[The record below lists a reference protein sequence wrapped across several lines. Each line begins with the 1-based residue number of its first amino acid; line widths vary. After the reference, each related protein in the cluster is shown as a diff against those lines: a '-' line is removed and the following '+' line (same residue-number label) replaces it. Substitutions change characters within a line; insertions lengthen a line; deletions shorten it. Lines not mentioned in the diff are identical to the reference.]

1 MATEIAALIDRDE
14 ASHAL
19 RSYTSR
25 LCGVLRQRPDR
36 DAPAIGTWTLGDVAN
51 HVASG
56 IDDYAKRLK
65 GIDVSDPGAIENM
78 AAWNV
83 ETVRGLPSADLP
95 ELADHIEVM
104 TEEFIEV
111 ARDKPPLAH
120 VRWYAGNRIPVEVAV
135 CMRLIEAAVH
145 GLDVASAAK
154 DRWEIRPDDARTMSY
169 GLGYIGPYFVDK
181 DKLDFNGTIR
191 MHIRG
196 GADLY
201 YTVERHE
208 LQVRTDGPRPHWH
221 LSVDP
226 SAWVLVSSQRRNQ
239 WTAAL
244 TGKIIGWGTR
254 PTLPFRLRAASFQ
267 G

>member
-1 MATEIAALIDRDE
+1 MAALIDRGA

-19 RSYTSR
+19 RSYTAR
-25 LCGVLRQRPDR
+25 LCAVLRQQPDR
-36 DAPAIGTWTLGDVAN
+36 NALAVGKWTLGDVAN

-56 IDDYAKRLK
+56 IENYTKWFKGVDDAPDL
-65 GIDVSDPGAIENM
+65 DAIEDM
-78 AAWNV
+78 SAWNE
-83 ETVRGLPSADLP
+83 ETVRGMPPANLS
-95 ELADHIEVM
+95 ELADRIEVA
-104 TEEFIEV
+104 TEEFIE
-111 ARDKPPLAH
+111 AAGDKPPFAQ

-135 CMRLIEAAVH
+135 CMRLIEAALH
-145 GLDVASAAK
+145 GLDIASAA
-154 DRWEIRPDDARTMSY
+154 RQGWELRPDDARTMSY

-181 DKLDFNGTIR
+181 RKLDFDGTIR

-201 YTVERHE
+201 YIVEDRE
-208 LQVRTDGPRPHWH
+208 LHVRTAGPRPHWH

-226 SAWVLVSSQRRNQ
+226 ITWVLVSSERRNQ

-244 TGKIIGWGTR
+244 SGKIIGWGTR
-254 PTLPFRLRAASFQ
+254 PALPFKLRVASFQ